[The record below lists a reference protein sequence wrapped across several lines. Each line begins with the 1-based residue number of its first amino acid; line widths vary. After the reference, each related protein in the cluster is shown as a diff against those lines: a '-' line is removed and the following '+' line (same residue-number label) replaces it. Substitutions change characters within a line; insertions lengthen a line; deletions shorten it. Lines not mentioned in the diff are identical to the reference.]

1 MAIKLK
7 LSTDLNLKQ
16 LTHLKTHPRADAGL
30 QTQYFGLVKLA
41 SGSEEGKTCAVS
53 LSPGRE
59 AIAQYPAYHK
69 LKKKW
74 NSTSVAK
81 LNHESTCCLG
91 AWRLSESLWPCTE
104 SVP

>member
-41 SGSEEGKTCAVS
+41 SGSEEVKPALFSV
-53 LSPGRE
+53 PGRSG
-59 AIAQYPAYHK
+59 AQYPA
-69 LKKKW
+69 
-74 NSTSVAK
+74 S
-81 LNHESTCCLG
+81 
-91 AWRLSESLWPCTE
+91 
-104 SVP
+104 